1 MFLIKKNNLKFLKI
15 NSISIVIIFCLFFF
29 SNLSS
34 NENRAVLSIGNQ
46 NKSYCKDFFFLTCP
60 HCANFHKKIFHK
72 LKKEMIDND
81 KVKYEHHA
89 FPLDLAALNAEKF

>member
-34 NENRAVLSIGNQ
+34 NENWAVLSIGNQ
-46 NKSYCKDFFFLTCP
+46 NAKVTVMIFSSLTCP
-60 HCANFHKKIFHK
+60 HCA
-72 LKKEMIDND
+72 
-81 KVKYEHHA
+81 
-89 FPLDLAALNAEKF
+89 